1 MFLLCELINSLP
13 QGIDP
18 FPAEHEMSLIE
29 KVHYAGDLF
38 PRKLQISQKWVHQI
52 DFSQKRKLY
61 CLAT

>member
-13 QGIDP
+13 QRIDP

-38 PRKLQISQKWVHQI
+38 PRKLQISQKWVHRI

-61 CLAT
+61 RLAT